1 MPPPKNA
8 NATLQVNTKALY
20 DALHGSQPVN
30 IDNFCKFKENTPGT
44 SNENFLI
51 TVNAGDTINWSGE
64 VFGDGSGGEINI
76 VAVIYERGHEV
87 FSEIDFT
94 RDNGK
99 KNKPMKAKGN
109 IEQSLP
115 TGYNVDNESYTLYF
129 SYTDGPGNYFGTFQI
144 DPKIE
149 VNP

>member
-1 MPPPKNA
+1 MPSPKNA
-8 NATLQVNTKALY
+8 DATLQVNTKALY
-20 DALHGSQPVN
+20 DAIHGSQPIN
-30 IDNFCKFKENTPGT
+30 IDNYCKFKENTPGT
-44 SNENFLI
+44 SNENFSI
-51 TVNAGDTINWSGE
+51 SVNAGDTITWTGE
-64 VFGDGSGGEINI
+64 PFGEGSGGEINI
-76 VAVIYERGHEV
+76 VAIIYEKGHEV

-99 KNKPMKAKGN
+99 KNKPMKAKGS

-115 TGYNVDNESYTLYF
+115 SGYKNDNESYTLYF
-129 SYTDGPGNYFGTFQI
+129 SYTDGPGNYFGTYNI